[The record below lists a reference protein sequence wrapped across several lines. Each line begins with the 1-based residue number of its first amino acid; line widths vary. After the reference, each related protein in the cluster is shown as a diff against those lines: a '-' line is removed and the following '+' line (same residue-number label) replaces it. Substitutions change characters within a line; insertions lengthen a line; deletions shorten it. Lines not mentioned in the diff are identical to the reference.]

1 MSVHYELNQK
11 ISTMKNFCVE
21 EKKIPNKY
29 ICDKKNLKK
38 IYFMDQNWMRS
49 GTIEIKKIFIL
60 SINFYSFTF
69 FSVYEVTVCAC
80 DASVPVFFSLDKSN
94 NQKSEQINK

>member
-38 IYFMDQNWMRS
+38 IYFMDQN
-49 GTIEIKKIFIL
+49 
-60 SINFYSFTF
+60 
-69 FSVYEVTVCAC
+69 
-80 DASVPVFFSLDKSN
+80 
-94 NQKSEQINK
+94 